1 MKMFKTKEYHI
12 AAQDGRLLTAGQDN
26 LIVVEAQR
34 EDPAQRWKFVQA
46 ADGCSYRILNVQSKK
61 ALDIIDGGVVNGAW
75 THQWDEVETPSQ
87 LWRIEE
93 DQTAVRLCSLSS
105 GKYLDVALE
114 DATHVQIWERG
125 GENQLWTVTA
135 VEQSKAEKS
144 TAIKEKEP
152 SAIKHPDPTAI
163 KEKEPSAIKHP
174 DPTAIKEKEPSAIK
188 HPDPTAI
195 KEKEPS
201 AIKHPDPTAIKEKE
215 PSAIKAQEKAPAR
228 TPSKT
233 QGKRKKGNRK

>member
-12 AAQDGRLLTAGQDN
+12 AARDGRLLTAGQDN
-26 LIVVEAQR
+26 LIVVEVQR

-114 DATHVQIWERG
+114 DATHVQIWDRG

-135 VEQSKAEKS
+135 VEHINHA
-144 TAIKEKEP
+144 
-152 SAIKHPDPTAI
+152 
-163 KEKEPSAIKHP
+163 
-174 DPTAIKEKEPSAIK
+174 
-188 HPDPTAI
+188 
-195 KEKEPS
+195 
-201 AIKHPDPTAIKEKE
+201 DPTAIKEKE
-215 PSAIKAQEKAPAR
+215 PSAIKAQEKAPVR
-228 TPSKT
+228 TPSKP

>member
-1 MKMFKTKEYHI
+1 MKMFKTKEYYI
-12 AAQDGRLLTAGQDN
+12 AAQDGRRLTAGQDN

-34 EDPAQRWKFVQA
+34 EDPAQRWKFVQE
-46 ADGCSYRILNVQSKK
+46 ADGSYRILNVQSKK

-75 THQWDEVETPSQ
+75 THQWEEVQTPSQ
-87 LWRIEE
+87 LWNIEE
-93 DQTAVRLCSLSS
+93 EQTAVRLCSVSS

-125 GENQLWTVTA
+125 GENQLWTITV
-135 VEQSKAEKS
+135 AEKS

-195 KEKEPS
+195 KEKKPS
-201 AIKHPDPTAIKEKE
+201 AV
-215 PSAIKAQEKAPAR
+215 KAQEKAPAR
-228 TPSKT
+228 TSSKT
-233 QGKRKKGNRK
+233 QGKRKRGNRK